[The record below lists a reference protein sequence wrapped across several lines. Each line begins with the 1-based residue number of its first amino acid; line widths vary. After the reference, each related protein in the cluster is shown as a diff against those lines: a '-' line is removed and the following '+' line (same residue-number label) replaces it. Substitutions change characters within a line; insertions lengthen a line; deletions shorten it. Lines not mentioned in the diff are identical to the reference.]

1 MVNYVQSY
9 AKSKI
14 LTERKMEDNDQ
25 EGPPYTSEKRQ
36 GLNEP
41 VWQIETKPRRRKGS
55 KRGEKGRKS
64 EEEERGVKG

>member
-1 MVNYVQSY
+1 
-9 AKSKI
+9 
-14 LTERKMEDNDQ
+14 MEDNDQ
-25 EGPPYTSEKRQ
+25 EDPPYTSEKRQ

-64 EEEERGVKG
+64 EEEGRGVKG

>member
-1 MVNYVQSY
+1 M
-9 AKSKI
+9 SKV
-14 LTERKMEDNDQ
+14 LQKRKRKDNDQ
-25 EGPPYTSEKRQ
+25 SDQTYAREKRQ

-64 EEEERGVKG
+64 EEKGRGVIG